1 VPAAQHRHGSVQT
14 PAASSSG
21 AALAVP
27 LCQAVCTL
35 HFSYLLLLLLGL
47 ELTGYVL
54 IQPRCIDQLSP
65 APQSVH
71 TDAPVVLEYLPA
83 HQRQGSVRA
92 LALVPALLRHRKV
105 ACISLVH
112 RYASGWGM
120 ARGVIKSAALYA
132 RCLYILVEHPV
143 LTKLTYIRFAHSRP
157 GISRL
162 TRGTCRAREGARL
175 GNQNQSI
182 AGIDSVR

>member
-1 VPAAQHRHGSVQT
+1 MTG
-14 PAASSSG
+14 
-21 AALAVP
+21 
-27 LCQAVCTL
+27 
-35 HFSYLLLLLLGL
+35 YLLIKPG
-47 ELTGYVL
+47 
-54 IQPRCIDQLSP
+54 CIDQLSP

-71 TDAPVVLEYLPA
+71 TDAPAVLEYLPV
-83 HQRQGSVRA
+83 HQRQGSVGA

-112 RYASGWGM
+112 RYASDWAM
-120 ARGVIKSAALYA
+120 TRGVIKSAALYA

-175 GNQNQSI
+175 GNQNQKKTFT
-182 AGIDSVR
+182 DLVR

>member
-1 VPAAQHRHGSVQT
+1 MNY
-14 PAASSSG
+14 SS
-21 AALAVP
+21 LP
-27 LCQAVCTL
+27 
-35 HFSYLLLLLLGL
+35 
-47 ELTGYVL
+47 GYVL
-54 IQPRCIDQLSP
+54 IKPRCIDQLSP

-83 HQRQGSVRA
+83 HQRQGSVGA

-112 RYASGWGM
+112 RYASDWSM
-120 ARGVIKSAALYA
+120 TRGVIKSYGLV
-132 RCLYILVEHPV
+132 CPLPISLVEHPV

-162 TRGTCRAREGARL
+162 TRGTFRAREGDRL
-175 GNQNQSI
+175 GNQNQKI
-182 AGIDSVR
+182 AAIDLVR